1 MKQNP
6 PECEE
11 VSVSVTSA
19 SGRLGLRGSVRPP
32 QVPAFPQEATVC
44 SPNLPQLGGAL
55 SPEQPNSRGTRWPAR
70 GVCKRVMWSPSVR
83 KLAELGI
90 SLSRKSRRGPG
101 LAPWGPFARGAWE
114 KTLLRLGSRVRCLS
128 LQREESRGTVPFPA
142 EGGGGGRACHHRGC
156 VQKGGA
162 RAPCGRPRWPRR
174 RVPSVCADEGTASRD
189 FGGGSSVLKEART
202 RGAVAPWARSCL
214 ELRRRTLSW
223 HRGLVLSENLTKEN
237 RSSRC
242 GMWGLSVYPGH

>member
-1 MKQNP
+1 
-6 PECEE
+6 
-11 VSVSVTSA
+11 
-19 SGRLGLRGSVRPP
+19 
-32 QVPAFPQEATVC
+32 
-44 SPNLPQLGGAL
+44 
-55 SPEQPNSRGTRWPAR
+55 
-70 GVCKRVMWSPSVR
+70 MWSPSVR

-90 SLSRKSRRGPG
+90 PLSRKSRRGPG
-101 LAPWGPFARGAWE
+101 LAPWDPFPRGAWE

-128 LQREESRGTVPFPA
+128 LRREESRGTVPFPA

-214 ELRRRTLSW
+214 WNYDVERYLGTAVWFYLK
-223 HRGLVLSENLTKEN
+223 T
-237 RSSRC
+237 
-242 GMWGLSVYPGH
+242 

>member
-44 SPNLPQLGGAL
+44 SPDLPQLGGAL

-90 SLSRKSRRGPG
+90 PLSRKSRRGPG
-101 LAPWGPFARGAWE
+101 LAPWGPFPRGAWGKNTPE
-114 KTLLRLGSRVRCLS
+114 TWITCKVFVITEGRK
-128 LQREESRGTVPFPA
+128 QRHRAFPSRG
-142 EGGGGGRACHHRGC
+142 R
-156 VQKGGA
+156 Q
-162 RAPCGRPRWPRR
+162 GRPGMPPPRMRAERR
-174 RVPSVCADEGTASRD
+174 RPGALRPPALATPPRPVC
-189 FGGGSSVLKEART
+189 L
-202 RGAVAPWARSCL
+202 
-214 ELRRRTLSW
+214 
-223 HRGLVLSENLTKEN
+223 
-237 RSSRC
+237 C
-242 GMWGLSVYPGH
+242 G

>member
-1 MKQNP
+1 
-6 PECEE
+6 
-11 VSVSVTSA
+11 
-19 SGRLGLRGSVRPP
+19 
-32 QVPAFPQEATVC
+32 
-44 SPNLPQLGGAL
+44 
-55 SPEQPNSRGTRWPAR
+55 
-70 GVCKRVMWSPSVR
+70 MWSPSVR

-90 SLSRKSRRGPG
+90 PLSRKSRRGPG
-101 LAPWGPFARGAWE
+101 LAPWDPFPRGAWE

-128 LQREESRGTVPFPA
+128 LRREESRGTVPFPA
-142 EGGGGGRACHHRGC
+142 EGGGGGRACHHWEC

-162 RAPCGRPRWPRR
+162 LRPPALATPPRPVCLCGWRHGFPWLRGRVVRPEGSADTRR
-174 RVPSVCADEGTASRD
+174 RGSMGSFMSV
-189 FGGGSSVLKEART
+189 
-202 RGAVAPWARSCL
+202 